1 MAAAPRRIGD
11 LSAADRNPPTRPDE
25 PVGSRFHEGHMLN
38 NALRAVV
45 IVLCASLAGSLAL
58 VSVSAPASACCSG
71 KH

>member
-1 MAAAPRRIGD
+1 M
-11 LSAADRNPPTRPDE
+11 
-25 PVGSRFHEGHMLN
+25 FN

-45 IVLCASLAGSLAL
+45 IVLCASLAGSLAV